1 MTACVMVRVS
11 YKSQRVSNFHS
22 SRSTATKNC
31 LMPSKVNSSLWQTIG
46 GHHGKVLFKVIVTF
60 SSKNNY
66 FFYANKNVTHRL
78 TRILIG
84 SVMNFCVISK
94 ISCGRVALNR
104 TTWTHLKRIRIVTLD
119 TITSRY
125 LYSRLQTC
133 MGHMTRLQPHM
144 YRNFSMFSNVRGR
157 FSCKSFASAFICMNI
172 FFIPC
177 IPVTDI
183 KKQPFF
189 QFVRISTLTI
199 HRGGIPQ
206 RANSN
211 PETTSPG

>member
-1 MTACVMVRVS
+1 MVRVS

-46 GHHGKVLFKVIVTF
+46 GHHGKVLFKVFVTF

-94 ISCGRVALNR
+94 ISWGRVALNR
-104 TTWTHLKRIRIVTLD
+104 TTWTHLKRIRIVILD
-119 TITSRY
+119 SITSTFTADYKPLWVTWLDFRPTFAGISWCFQMQGVGFHVSHLPQLLFAWTFFSPYVYLSLIYKNNPFSICVNFNINNTQRRY
-125 LYSRLQTC
+125 TKKDKQ
-133 MGHMTRLQPHM
+133 QPLNH
-144 YRNFSMFSNVRGR
+144 
-157 FSCKSFASAFICMNI
+157 
-172 FFIPC
+172 
-177 IPVTDI
+177 
-183 KKQPFF
+183 
-189 QFVRISTLTI
+189 
-199 HRGGIPQ
+199 
-206 RANSN
+206 
-211 PETTSPG
+211 

>member
-1 MTACVMVRVS
+1 MLQKMTACVMVRVS

-46 GHHGKVLFKVIVTF
+46 GHHGKVLLFVTF

-104 TTWTHLKRIRIVTLD
+104 TTWTHLKRIRIVILD
-119 TITSRY
+119 SITSTFTADYKPLWVTWLDISPTFAGISRCFQMQEVGFHVSHLPQLLFAWTFFSHYVY
-125 LYSRLQTC
+125 LSLIYK
-133 MGHMTRLQPHM
+133 
-144 YRNFSMFSNVRGR
+144 NN
-157 FSCKSFASAFICMNI
+157 
-172 FFIPC
+172 
-177 IPVTDI
+177 
-183 KKQPFF
+183 PFF
-189 QFVRISTLTI
+189 NLCEFQ
-199 HRGGIPQ
+199 H
-206 RANSN
+206 
-211 PETTSPG
+211 